1 MENTSNAGIVVPPEK
16 TTKTLTPSCD
26 LAKLCCNLSG
36 YMDISGQLRAKR
48 KEVYEADR
56 RGKLKDQQALNLSV
70 GVAKLKHLS
79 DKMRLLVCEQL
90 RALINEIHLN
100 LYTTSR
106 QTVDSDCTVSNELD
120 TNNHFSLDLADNYTE
135 LLHSITI
142 TAVKEEIFEKER
154 LLSNVRLHSGKSIA
168 YIVQRS
174 RWRFPLLP
182 HSLSALFN
190 LLPSSHKANDAMSL
204 VSKQQLAEMRGD
216 GFDGVR
222 LKLLQLI
229 KFHDT
234 IGYVMNDFRT
244 EQKRATQRPR
254 DAEAEEV
261 VADQRLMSC
270 LRLTAAVNKEPKQEE
285 QQSSVSYLLA
295 KQVLESAQH
304 SNEIAEE
311 FKAQCAYLRTLS
323 REQHHRAQAS
333 CDEAPWFFNLIV
345 VVAIWYLFFR

>member
-70 GVAKLKHLS
+70 EVAKLKHLS

-90 RALINEIHLN
+90 RALINEIRLN

-120 TNNHFSLDLADNYTE
+120 TNNHFSLDLAGNYTE

-154 LLSNVRLHSGKSIA
+154 LLSNVRLHNGKSIA

-174 RWRFPLLP
+174 RWRVRPR
-182 HSLSALFN
+182 SC
-190 LLPSSHKANDAMSL
+190 HKANNAMSL

-333 CDEAPWFFNLIV
+333 RDEAPWFFNLIV

>member
-1 MENTSNAGIVVPPEK
+1 
-16 TTKTLTPSCD
+16 
-26 LAKLCCNLSG
+26 
-36 YMDISGQLRAKR
+36 MDISGQLRAKR

-70 GVAKLKHLS
+70 EVAKLKHLS

-154 LLSNVRLHSGKSIA
+154 LLSNVRLHNGKSIA
-168 YIVQRS
+168 YIVQRYK
-174 RWRFPLLP
+174 L
-182 HSLSALFN
+182 N
-190 LLPSSHKANDAMSL
+190 HKANDAMSL

-333 CDEAPWFFNLIV
+333 RDEAPWFFNLIV
-345 VVAIWYLFFR
+345 VVVIWYLFFR